1 MSLVKGGFMDC
12 KHGAGFDSECD
23 KCDDGLCDRIG
34 CDEKATHADEG
45 TVPLCD
51 KHWNEAND

>member
-1 MSLVKGGFMDC
+1 MDC